1 MQKSICSIFTL
12 LILWTSASTLSAQKV
27 TVDAAKEK
35 ATQFFN
41 KPQKANAARKAPRKA
56 PQLVLA
62 NDRDE
67 FYVFNDEANG
77 GYVVVCGDKRMP
89 DVLGYSYSGNFD
101 AENIPCNMKALLE
114 GYAEQVNRLR
124 TDGKANIK
132 ASHRAN
138 SEWSP
143 ISPML
148 ECTWGHWTPYNNLCP
163 EIDGKHTASG
173 CVAIAMAQIM
183 YYHEWPKQ
191 TTDIIPGYTTET
203 LGLVIPDTHTSLIAV

>member
-1 MQKSICSIFTL
+1 MKKSICSILIIL
-12 LILWTSASTLSAQKV
+12 LLWTSISTLSAQKV
-27 TVDAAKEK
+27 TLDAAKEK
-35 ATQFFN
+35 AAQFFN

-77 GYVVVCGDKRMP
+77 GYVVVSGDERMP
-89 DVLGYSYSGNFD
+89 DVLGYSYNGHFD
-101 AENIPCNMKALLE
+101 VDSIPCNMKALLE
-114 GYAEQVNRLR
+114 GCAEQVNRLR

-148 ECTWGHWTPYNNLCP
+148 ECTWGHWTPFDHGFL
-163 EIDGKHTASG
+163 
-173 CVAIAMAQIM
+173 
-183 YYHEWPKQ
+183 
-191 TTDIIPGYTTET
+191 
-203 LGLVIPDTHTSLIAV
+203 